1 MRQTSGRIPEVKQTL
16 QTCIDADPAD
26 SHSASDC
33 PERISFMI
41 FYWLTHIVNGL
52 SFGMLLFVLAA
63 GLSLIF
69 GLCRIVNLSHGS
81 FYLLGGYIGFSTAT
95 LTGNFPLS
103 ILVAMLSMALIGMM
117 TERFLLRRFRMKP
130 LSQVLLT
137 FGLIFVFQDLAIWI
151 WGGTPLLLK
160 KLPVLTGATNLFG
173 FYYPTYRLLI
183 LLVGLVI
190 LFLLWWILV
199 RTRLGIFIR
208 AAVDDGEMANGV
220 GIRMNL
226 LMTVTFGFGTLLTG
240 LAGSIGAPFLGVYP
254 GLDLDVLLYAM
265 AVVIVGGLG
274 SLKGS
279 FLGALLVGL
288 VDSMAKAIWPE
299 TGMFSMFALM
309 AIVLILKPT
318 GLFGLPIVPPSQASL
333 SEEMFLEASPSRT
346 VRPGSSSMGWLIHP
360 SLTPILTVCLFLL
373 GLLSPALFPT
383 YYIRL
388 FTLALIWSI
397 FAMSLDLILGLGG
410 IISLGHAVFF
420 GVSAYTI
427 GLSARFL
434 TPNLFLQ
441 VGLALFVSAFA
452 ALVLGWLLLRSRGV
466 YFMMLTI
473 AFSQVFRAIAHSWRS
488 VTGGGDGLAN
498 LPRPAWMT
506 SVETFYYVALFV
518 FIAVFLFLRFFAR
531 SRVGISLIGIRESEK
546 RMTSLGYP
554 IDRIKLL
561 SFVVSGGFG
570 GIAGLLSVYFNGYVS
585 PEYFSVDTSAQAII
599 MIILGGAGTLIG
611 PVIGSFLVI
620 YMQNILSTFME
631 RWTLV
636 IGILFVVVVICAPT
650 GIVGLWRK
658 EWNRF
663 KRRRIPS

>member
-1 MRQTSGRIPEVKQTL
+1 M
-16 QTCIDADPAD
+16 
-26 SHSASDC
+26 
-33 PERISFMI
+33 IS
-41 FYWLTHIVNGL
+41 YWLTHIINGL

-81 FYLLGGYIGFSTAT
+81 FYLLGGYIGFSTVR
-95 LTGNFPLS
+95 LTGNFPLAVLLS
-103 ILVAMLSMALIGMM
+103 MLSMAVLGIL
-117 TERFLLRRFRMKP
+117 TERFLLRRFRVKP
-130 LSQVLLT
+130 LAQVLLT
-137 FGLIFVFQDLAIWI
+137 FGLIFVFQDVAIWI
-151 WGGTPLLLK
+151 WGGTPVLLK
-160 KLPVLTGATNLFG
+160 KLPILTGAMNLFG

-183 LLVGLVI
+183 LVIGLVI
-190 LFLLWWILV
+190 LFFLWWLLI

-220 GIRMNL
+220 GIRMNF
-226 LMTVTFGFGTLLTG
+226 LMTMAFGFGTLLTG

-254 GLDLDVLLYAM
+254 GLDIEVLLYAM

-279 FLGALLVGL
+279 FLGALMVGL
-288 VDSMAKAIWPE
+288 VDSMAKALWPE

-318 GLFGLPIVPPSQASL
+318 GLFGLPIAPISQASV
-333 SEEMFLEASPSRT
+333 SEEIFLEAIPS
-346 VRPGSSSMGWLIHP
+346 GSGHPLGWKGRALIHP
-360 SLTPILTVCLFLL
+360 SFIWIMTACLVTAGLVCPMIL
-373 GLLSPALFPT
+373 ST
-383 YYIRL
+383 YYVRL
-388 FTLALIWSI
+388 FTLALIWAI

-420 GVSAYTI
+420 GISAYTI
-427 GLSARFL
+427 GLAARFL

-441 VGLALFVSAFA
+441 IGLALFVSAFA

-488 VTGGGDGLAN
+488 VTGGGDGLAGII
-498 LPRPAWMT
+498 RPAWMT
-506 SVETFYYVALFV
+506 SVETFYYFALFV
-518 FIAVFLFLRFFAR
+518 FIAVFLFLRFFVK
-531 SRVGISLIGIRESEK
+531 SRVGISLVGIRESEK
-546 RMTSLGYP
+546 RMTSLGYHV
-554 IDRIKLL
+554 DHIKLL
-561 SFVVSGGFG
+561 SFAVSGGLG
-570 GIAGLLSVYFNGYVS
+570 GIAGLLNVYFNGYVS

-611 PVIGSFLVI
+611 PILGSFFVI
-620 YMQNILSTFME
+620 YMQNILSTVME

-636 IGILFVVVVICAPT
+636 LGILFILVVIGAPA
-650 GIVGLWRK
+650 GMVGLWRK
-658 EWNRF
+658 QWHKF
-663 KRRRIPS
+663 SRRQSPS

>member
-1 MRQTSGRIPEVKQTL
+1 M
-16 QTCIDADPAD
+16 
-26 SHSASDC
+26 
-33 PERISFMI
+33 IS
-41 FYWLTHIVNGL
+41 YWLTHIVNGL

-81 FYLLGGYIGFSTAT
+81 FYLLGGYIGFSTVR
-95 LTGNFPLS
+95 LTGSFPLAVFLS
-103 ILVAMLSMALIGMM
+103 MLSMALLGIL
-117 TERFLLRRFRMKP
+117 TERFLLRRYRIKP
-130 LSQVLLT
+130 LAQVLLT

-151 WGGTPLLLK
+151 WGGTPVLLK
-160 KLPVLTGATNLFG
+160 KLPMLTGATNLFG

-183 LLVGLVI
+183 LLIGLVI
-190 LFLLWWILV
+190 LFFLWWLLI

-220 GIRMNL
+220 GIRMNF
-226 LMTVTFGFGTLLTG
+226 LMTMAFGFGTLLTG

-254 GLDLDVLLYAM
+254 GLDIEVLLYAM

-279 FLGALLVGL
+279 LLGALMVGL
-288 VDSMAKAIWPE
+288 IDSTAKALWPE

-318 GLFGLPIVPPSQASL
+318 GLFGLPIAPPSQASV
-333 SEEMFLEASPSRT
+333 SEEVFLEAVP
-346 VRPGSSSMGWLIHP
+346 SSSRHP
-360 SLTPILTVCLFLL
+360 SGWRERRWIIIACLVVAGLVCPLV
-373 GLLSPALFPT
+373 LST
-383 YYIRL
+383 YYVRL
-388 FTLALIWSI
+388 FTLALIWAI

-420 GVSAYTI
+420 GISSYTI
-427 GLSARFL
+427 GLAARFL

-441 VGLALFVSAFA
+441 IGLALFVSAFA
-452 ALVLGWLLLRSRGV
+452 ALLLGWLLLRSRGV

-488 VTGGGDGLAN
+488 VTGGADGLSGFV
-498 LPRPAWMT
+498 RPMWMT
-506 SVETFYYVALFV
+506 SVETFYYFALFAFV
-518 FIAVFLFLRFFAR
+518 AVFLFLRFFVK

-546 RMTSLGYP
+546 RMTSLGYHVNH
-554 IDRIKLL
+554 IKLL
-561 SFVVSGGFG
+561 SFVVSGGLG
-570 GIAGLLSVYFNGYVS
+570 GIAGLLNVYFNGYVS
-585 PEYFSVDTSAQAII
+585 PDYFSVDTSAQAII

-611 PVIGSFLVI
+611 PILGSFFVI
-620 YMQNILSTFME
+620 YMQNILSAVME

-636 IGILFVVVVICAPT
+636 LGILFILVVIGAPA

-658 EWNRF
+658 QWH
-663 KRRRIPS
+663 KLSRRILPS

>member
-1 MRQTSGRIPEVKQTL
+1 
-16 QTCIDADPAD
+16 
-26 SHSASDC
+26 
-33 PERISFMI
+33 MI

-81 FYLLGGYIGFSTAT
+81 FYLLGGYIGFSTVR
-95 LTGNFPLS
+95 LTGSFPLAVLLS
-103 ILVAMLSMALIGMM
+103 MLSMALLGIL
-117 TERFLLRRFRMKP
+117 TERFLLRRYRIKP
-130 LSQVLLT
+130 LAQVLLT

-151 WGGTPLLLK
+151 WGGTPVLLK
-160 KLPVLTGATNLFG
+160 KLPILTGATNIFG

-183 LLVGLVI
+183 LLIGLMI
-190 LFLLWWILV
+190 LFFLWWLLI

-220 GIRMNL
+220 GIRMNF
-226 LMTVTFGFGTLLTG
+226 LMMMAFGFGTLLTG

-254 GLDLDVLLYAM
+254 GLDIEVLLYAM

-279 FLGALLVGL
+279 FLGALMVGL
-288 VDSMAKAIWPE
+288 IDSMAKALWPE

-309 AIVLILKPT
+309 AVVLILKPT
-318 GLFGLPIVPPSQASL
+318 GLFGLPIAPPSQASV
-333 SEEMFLEASPSRT
+333 SEDVFLEATP
-346 VRPGSSSMGWLIHP
+346 SSSRHP
-360 SLTPILTVCLFLL
+360 SGWRGRGWIFTACLLVAGLVCPIV
-373 GLLSPALFPT
+373 LST
-383 YYIRL
+383 YYVRL
-388 FTLALIWSI
+388 FTLALIWAI

-420 GVSAYTI
+420 GISSYTI
-427 GLSARFL
+427 GLAARFL

-441 VGLALFVSAFA
+441 IGLALFVSAFA

-488 VTGGGDGLAN
+488 VTGGADGFSGFV
-498 LPRPAWMT
+498 RPMWMT
-506 SVETFYYVALFV
+506 SVETFYYFALFAFV
-518 FIAVFLFLRFFAR
+518 AVFLFLRFFVK
-531 SRVGISLIGIRESEK
+531 SRVGISLVGIRESEK
-546 RMTSLGYP
+546 RMTSLGYHV
-554 IDRIKLL
+554 DHIKLL
-561 SFVVSGGFG
+561 SFVVSGGLG
-570 GIAGLLSVYFNGYVS
+570 GIAGLLNVYFNGYVS
-585 PEYFSVDTSAQAII
+585 PDYFSVDTSAQAII

-611 PVIGSFLVI
+611 PILGSFFVI
-620 YMQNILSTFME
+620 YMQNILSAVME

-636 IGILFVVVVICAPT
+636 LGILFILVVIGAPA
-650 GIVGLWRK
+650 GVVGLWRK
-658 EWNRF
+658 QWHKF
-663 KRRRIPS
+663 SRRILPS